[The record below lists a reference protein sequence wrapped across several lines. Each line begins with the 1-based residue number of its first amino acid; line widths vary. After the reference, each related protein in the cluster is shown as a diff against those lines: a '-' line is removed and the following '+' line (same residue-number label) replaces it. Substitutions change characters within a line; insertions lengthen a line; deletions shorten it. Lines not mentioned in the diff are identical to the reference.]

1 MENNSEQQEEILYF
15 VKESIEL
22 ENKQIQEVI
31 IGHFY
36 IIFVSFSGSI
46 YIFEK
51 GEEFLDQNDEEFMN
65 STDSY
70 NELNQIVKSQQQKQ
84 YEKKKNL
91 FLDFDHKLELPF
103 AKSLILNDNQK
114 EIRLLIVAKNGEIS
128 NLFINIES
136 FKIVNYQLTK
146 MSLEIQKKEEKL
158 IKSAKIINNN
168 TLLIVYPFQIY
179 LIQSVINQ
187 KTANLANMIFECDAE
202 IDQLD
207 YFDNIL
213 CISTKKRYYSLNLA
227 TLQAVKLGSAK
238 SIEMQDFLGI
248 TFFPR
253 NQNESVMAARP
264 NGNMWKAQ
272 VSTGKVLTTLQFT
285 DEDNNK
291 LNFGR
296 LYAFNRYI
304 LSINGQNRLYI
315 IDMNDKQLMT
325 KIFPNCSQLTFL
337 YNHYNQ
343 SEKAD
348 SNTKNDSQERSFYL
362 YYMENGRNLVIERC
376 SIKNI
381 QKSFEASLS
390 KNSVGQCAE
399 LFEKYEALQNI
410 KNLKSLLKANLQNP
424 LDLRF
429 QFSSSFKDCIKNIEE
444 EQFQWIRE
452 KEIDQN
458 QFKEK
463 IESLRNTQSQ
473 SLIHEQAEQNIT
485 KIMDVGSLPFLM
497 DNKIIK
503 IISLED
509 TYTSCQTCLLNSKK
523 SIQKQ
528 LKNSNQSD
536 FEFMKPQSFGIKKQT
551 LQDRQPND
559 NSNKQ
564 LIKNV
569 KNSNQQPPNQQ
580 PLAHMVQDI
589 MPGQK
594 LEEQQ
599 QLVKNNEIIQNI
611 NQLISQKFYLC
622 QLEVFK
628 TQLLEI
634 LTKRN
639 PNQKIFIERKL
650 KNLNLIQILMLV
662 SRNFTKQFVI
672 TSNNSQCNLQLNY
685 QISYAIQ
692 SKSIVDMFN
701 DVHIYLQLSKI
712 TLVNLLIY
720 YIGESFTSQIIN
732 QIEDNLIDLDEIATA
747 LNQLSVN

>member
-1 MENNSEQQEEILYF
+1 MDNNSEQQEEILYF

-51 GEEFLDQNDEEFMN
+51 GEEFYDLNDEDFINATGTSSE
-65 STDSY
+65 S
-70 NELNQIVKSQQQKQ
+70 NQIIKNIQQKQ
-84 YEKKKNL
+84 LEKKKNL

-114 EIRLLIVAKNGEIS
+114 EIRLLIVAKNGEMC
-128 NLFINIES
+128 NLFINIEL

-158 IKSAKIINNN
+158 IKSAKIIDSNK
-168 TLLIVYPFQIY
+168 LLIVYPFQIY
-179 LIQSVINQ
+179 LIQNVINQ
-187 KTANLANMIFECDAE
+187 KTASSASMIFECDAE

-227 TLQAVKLGSAK
+227 TQQAVKLGSAK

-337 YNHYNQ
+337 YNHNNQ
-343 SEKAD
+343 SQKTD
-348 SNTKNDSQERSFYL
+348 SNNKNEYQERSFYL

-424 LDLRF
+424 SDLRF
-429 QFSSSFKDCIKNIEE
+429 QFSSSFKDCVKKIEE

-458 QFKEK
+458 EFKENLELLGSSK
-463 IESLRNTQSQ
+463 KLQPQ
-473 SLIHEQAEQNIT
+473 FQIHKQNEQNIT
-485 KIMDVGSLPFLM
+485 KILDVNNLPLHI
-497 DNKIIK
+497 DNKIN

-509 TYTSCQTCLLNSKK
+509 SYNSCQTFQTTNKTNM
-523 SIQKQ
+523 QKFH
-528 LKNSNQSD
+528 KNSNQSD
-536 FEFMKPQSFGIKKQT
+536 SQFNKQQGFGIKT
-551 LQDRQPND
+551 SYDRQIND
-559 NSNKQ
+559 NSNRQIKYK
-564 LIKNV
+564 IKNI
-569 KNSNQQPPNQQ
+569 NQQLQNQKL
-580 PLAHMVQDI
+580 LADMVQSI
-589 MPGQK
+589 MPNYNLKQK
-594 LEEQQ
+594 QNFQ
-599 QLVKNNEIIQNI
+599 KNNKVIQNI
-611 NQLISQKFYLC
+611 NQLICQKVYSC

-634 LTKRN
+634 LRKRN
-639 PNQKIFIERKL
+639 PNQESFIVKKL
-650 KNLNLIQILMLV
+650 KNVSLIQILMIV
-662 SRNFTKQFVI
+662 SRNFTKQFI
-672 TSNNSQCNLQLNY
+672 SISNYSNCNLQINY

-692 SKSIVDMFN
+692 SKSILDMFN

-712 TLVNLLIY
+712 ILVNLLIY
-720 YIGESFTSQIIN
+720 YVGESFASQIIS
-732 QIEDNLIDLDEIATA
+732 QKKDNLLDFDYIANI

>member
-51 GEEFLDQNDEEFMN
+51 GEEFQDENDDEFMN
-65 STDSY
+65 TTDSS
-70 NELNQIVKSQQQKQ
+70 NEENQIIKSKQQKQ
-84 YEKKKNL
+84 PEKKKNL

-103 AKSLILNDNQK
+103 AKSLILNDKQK
-114 EIRLLIVAKNGEIS
+114 EIRLLIVAKNGEMC

-136 FKIVNYQLTK
+136 FKIINYQLTK
-146 MSLEIQKKEEKL
+146 MSLEILNKEDKI
-158 IKSAKIINNN
+158 IKSAKIIDYNK
-168 TLLIVYPFQIY
+168 LLIVYPFQIY
-179 LIQSVINQ
+179 LIQNVINQ
-187 KTANLANMIFECDAE
+187 KTVSLANMIFECDAE

-227 TLQAVKLGSAK
+227 TQQAVKLGSAK

-272 VSTGKVLTTLQFT
+272 VSSGKVLTTLQFT

-325 KIFPNCSQLTFL
+325 KVFPNCSQLTFL

-343 SEKAD
+343 SEKTD
-348 SNTKNDSQERSFYL
+348 SNNKNEFQERSFYL

-429 QFSSSFKDCIKNIEE
+429 QFSSSFKDCVKKIEE
-444 EQFQWIRE
+444 EQFQWNRE
-452 KEIDQN
+452 KEIEQN
-458 QFKEK
+458 ELKEN
-463 IESLRNTQSQ
+463 IESIKNSKNKQQIS
-473 SLIHEQAEQNIT
+473 SKIHKSTEQNIT
-485 KIMDVGSLPFLM
+485 KIIDVDNLPFLM
-497 DNKIIK
+497 SNKIIK
-503 IISLED
+503 IISLGD
-509 TYTSCQTCLLNSKK
+509 SYSSCQICHLTNKQNT
-523 SIQKQ
+523 QKYI
-528 LKNSNQSD
+528 KNSNFGD
-536 FEFMKPQSFGIKKQT
+536 FEFKKKQSSV
-551 LQDRQPND
+551 LKKQHILPND
-559 NSNKQ
+559 NQNKQ
-564 LIKNV
+564 TKYGN
-569 KNSNQQPPNQQ
+569 NQQTPNELL
-580 PLAHMVQDI
+580 LAHMVQKI
-589 MPGQK
+589 LPGNNLEQQSEQK
-594 LEEQQ
+594 LIS
-599 QLVKNNEIIQNI
+599 NNEFIQNI
-611 NQLISQKFYLC
+611 NQLICQKVYQC
-622 QLEVFK
+622 QIEVFK
-628 TQLLEI
+628 TQLLDN
-634 LTKRN
+634 LRNRN
-639 PNQKIFIERKL
+639 PNQKNFINEKL
-650 KNLNLIQILMLV
+650 KSLSLIQILMLV
-662 SRNFTKQFVI
+662 SRNFTKQFI
-672 TSNNSQCNLQLNY
+672 STQNKFQQNLQLNY
-685 QISYAIQ
+685 QISYTIQ
-692 SKSIVDMFN
+692 CKSIVDMFN
-701 DVHIYLQLSKI
+701 DTNIYLQLSKI
-712 TLVNLLIY
+712 IITNLLIY
-720 YIGESFTSQIIN
+720 YIGESFASQIIN
-732 QIEDNLIDLDEIATA
+732 QNEDNLLEFDQIAA
-747 LNQLSVN
+747 ILNQLSVN